1 MGPQQSLLIHDAT
14 QADLET
20 LQRIGC
26 DTYREHFSGVWT
38 HAGMQRFLSDDFSSE
53 NLASSLA
60 ATNQHLWLLAKDG
73 AGNAQGFAKL
83 NWNSPMPLHNTL
95 GAVGVELQKIY
106 LLKSA
111 TGKGYG
117 EQLLRVICGRALAR
131 QQHLLW
137 LDVLQSNRAA
147 QNFYARFGFRS
158 CGEIPFSTDMLDIG
172 MQVMAYDLTSR
183 PQAHPTTCS

>member
-1 MGPQQSLLIHDAT
+1 MPQHNPLHVRDANPD
-14 QADLET
+14 DLET
-20 LQRIGC
+20 LQDIGC
-26 DTYREHFSGVWT
+26 TTYREHFSEIWT
-38 HAGMQRFLSDDFSSE
+38 AAGMQRFLAADFSSE
-53 NLASSLA
+53 TLTSSLT
-60 ATNQHLWLLAKDG
+60 ATEQHLWLLAEDS
-73 AGNAQGFAKL
+73 AGNAMGFAKL
-83 NWNSPMPLHNTL
+83 NWNSPMPLGNKA
-95 GAVGVELQKIY
+95 GGELQKIY

-117 EQLLRVICGRALAR
+117 EQLLRVICERALAR

-147 QNFYARFGFRS
+147 QDFYARFGFRS
-158 CGEIPFSTDMLDIG
+158 CGEIPFSTDLLDIG

>member
-1 MGPQQSLLIHDAT
+1 MAPQQSLCIHDAT
-14 QADLET
+14 HADLEA

-26 DTYREHFSGVWT
+26 DTYREHFSGIWT
-38 HAGMQRFLSDDFSSE
+38 RAGMQRFLSDDFSSE

-73 AGNAQGFAKL
+73 AGNTQGFAKL
-83 NWNSPMPLHNTL
+83 NWNSRMPLHN
-95 GAVGVELQKIY
+95 AVGAELQKIY

-117 EQLLRVICGRALAR
+117 TQLLRAICERAAAR
-131 QQHLLW
+131 QQQRLW
-137 LDVLQSNRAA
+137 LDVLKSNRAA
-147 QNFYARFGFRS
+147 QAFYSRFGFHA
-158 CGEIPFSTDMLDIG
+158 CGEIPFSTDLFEIG
-172 MQVMAYDLTSR
+172 MQVMTYDLTSR

>member
-1 MGPQQSLLIHDAT
+1 MAQQQPLYIHDAT
-14 QADLET
+14 HADLET

-26 DTYREHFSGVWT
+26 ATYREHFSEIWT
-38 HAGMQRFLSDDFSSE
+38 IAGMQRFLAADFSSE
-53 NLASSLA
+53 ALTSSLA
-60 ATNQHLWLLAKDG
+60 AAEQHLWLLAEDSD
-73 AGNAQGFAKL
+73 GNAMGFAKL
-83 NWNSPMPLHNTL
+83 NWNSPMPLGNKT
-95 GAVGVELQKIY
+95 GAELQKIY

-117 EQLLRVICGRALAR
+117 EQLLRVICERALAR

-137 LDVLQSNRAA
+137 LDVLQNNRAA
-147 QNFYARFGFRS
+147 HAFYTRFGFRT
-158 CGEIPFSTDMLDIG
+158 CGEIPFSTDLLEIG